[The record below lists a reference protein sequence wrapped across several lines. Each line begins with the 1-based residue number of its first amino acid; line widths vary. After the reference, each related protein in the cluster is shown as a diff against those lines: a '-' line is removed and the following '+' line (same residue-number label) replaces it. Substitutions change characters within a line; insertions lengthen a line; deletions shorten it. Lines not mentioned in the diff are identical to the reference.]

1 LKIRAVTVWL
11 GSCNLLLRV
20 KRDFAIVKFSQH
32 VYDELLVELTYDTI
46 VSVLDKNP
54 EAVICY
60 EIHAR
65 FGRHYEKCNNK

>member
-1 LKIRAVTVWL
+1 VQ
-11 GSCNLLLRV
+11 
-20 KRDFAIVKFSQH
+20 RDFAMVKFSQH

-65 FGRHYEKCNNK
+65 FGRHYENATTDN

>member
-1 LKIRAVTVWL
+1 M
-11 GSCNLLLRV
+11 
-20 KRDFAIVKFSQH
+20 VKFSQH

-46 VSVLDKNP
+46 VSVLDKNL

-65 FGRHYEKCNNK
+65 FGRHCEKCNNR

>member
-1 LKIRAVTVWL
+1 M
-11 GSCNLLLRV
+11 
-20 KRDFAIVKFSQH
+20 VKFSQH

>member
-1 LKIRAVTVWL
+1 L
-11 GSCNLLLRV
+11 GAAESEGNCNQLFAPE
-20 KRDFAIVKFSQH
+20 RDFTIVKFSQH

-65 FGRHYEKCNNK
+65 FGRHYEKCNNR